1 MSCKIKFVYI
11 FMICHLTLFHGQAK
25 NDGQAKKK
33 PATCTDLAQLGL
45 VNNWIETKK
54 LAENLPGLSPEGLAF
69 FEKDAKES
77 LLAIVNPP
85 VGKAPPQA
93 MMDRLLARANIT
105 RPIPGR
111 QFKVEGRSDLIDER
125 IRSKAVMGMEEERAG
140 EALGN
145 MGFKVKFNDGG
156 PDFSPERL
164 EKEGLNRG
172 RTPDLTVNGKIFD
185 IYSHIRNDVDRAVS
199 DVIDKV
205 EKGQTHRVVVNLRID
220 GDVKEFIA
228 DMGRRLREKNP
239 DGLHEVLVIHKDG
252 GGKISQL
259 VPLFP

>member
-1 MSCKIKFVYI
+1 MVCN
-11 FMICHLTLFHGQAK
+11 LTPYAGQAK
-25 NDGQAKKK
+25 IDGKGKKE
-33 PATCTDLAQLGL
+33 PAAYTDLFQLGL
-45 VNNWIETKK
+45 VHNWVENDK
-54 LAENLPGLSPEGLAF
+54 LAENLPGLSPEGLEF
-69 FEKDAKES
+69 FKAEASKTFA
-77 LLAIVNPP
+77 AIKNPGA
-85 VGKAPPQA
+85 GKAPPQA
-93 MMDRLLARANIT
+93 MMDRLLARADTT
-105 RPIPGR
+105 RPTSGGNL
-111 QFKVEGRSDLIDER
+111 QVEGTTDLTNAR
-125 IRSKAVMGMEEERAG
+125 IRGEVAKGMTEQGAA
-140 EALGN
+140 EALGK

-164 EKEGLNRG
+164 EKEGLDKR
-172 RTPDLTVNGKIFD
+172 RHPDLTVNGKIFD
-185 IYSHIRNDVDRAVS
+185 IFSPWIPDVESAVS
-199 DVIDKV
+199 EVIGKV